1 MSIKQKLDLEYQIA
15 KKIYQSE
22 RLIEKA
28 LLLQKEAKEIQQLLD
43 ECDLDKIKHHLIKLK
58 KAREGCSKKIK
69 NADSE
74 SKKKNLEKL
83 LKLID
88 RDLAITT
95 HKFIKCKDA
104 INAEDKE
111 ALKSIKKYKSFARR
125 TKI

>member
-1 MSIKQKLDLEYQIA
+1 MSSKQKLDLEYQIA
-15 KKIYQSE
+15 KKIYESE

-28 LLLQKEAKEIQQLLD
+28 LLLQRQIKEMQELLD
-43 ECDLDKIKHHLIKLK
+43 ECDLDKIKHNLIKLK
-58 KAREGCSKKIK
+58 KARDNILKKIK
-69 NADSE
+69 IADSE
-74 SKKKNLEKL
+74 SKRKNLEKS

-95 HKFIKCKDA
+95 HKFIKCRDA
-104 INAEDKE
+104 INAENKE